1 MLRRRR
7 DPVGTRPVWVD
18 LDHGRV
24 RVLAAGPPAA
34 PPLLLIHGLGM
45 SAAYW
50 TAYTFPALGGAFRLL
65 APDLP
70 GYGGSAPLP
79 RHTLAAY
86 TDAVRALLDRLA
98 PQAPVHVLGHS
109 MGGQIA
115 LGLAAAAPA
124 QVRSLTLVGA
134 AGLPWREPPWQV
146 SLRAATDRCNFQP
159 RLLAYGFQAGPFS
172 RVYRECVQMIMAGGT
187 HLPAALARI
196 TAPTLLVW
204 GAQDRQVPPA
214 YGRALARL
222 LPNARLAIGRGL
234 GHVPFFE
241 RPAAFHR
248 LVAGFLAEH

>member
-1 MLRRRR
+1 MLQRRRG
-7 DPVGTRPVWVD
+7 PFVAQPAWVD

-24 RVLAAGPPAA
+24 RVLTAGPPAA
-34 PPLLLIHGLGM
+34 TPLLLIHGLGM

-50 TAYTFPALGGAFRLL
+50 TAYTFRALGGAFRLL

-70 GYGGSAPLP
+70 GYGGSDPLP
-79 RHTLAAY
+79 HHTLATY
-86 TDAVRALLDRLA
+86 TGAVRAMLDRLA
-98 PQAPVHVLGHS
+98 PHEPLHVLGHS

-115 LGLAAAAPA
+115 LGVAAADPA
-124 QVRSLTLVGA
+124 RVRSLTLVGA
-134 AGLPWREPPWQV
+134 AGLPWREPPWRV

-172 RVYRECVQMIMAGGT
+172 RVYRECVQMIMSAGT
-187 HLPAALARI
+187 HIPEGLACI

-204 GAQDRQVPPA
+204 GGQDRQVPLA
-214 YGRALARL
+214 YGRMLARL
-222 LPNARLAIGRGL
+222 LPHARLAVGPWL

-248 LVAGFLAEH
+248 LVSGFLSEN

>member
-1 MLRRRR
+1 MLLRRYGPC
-7 DPVGTRPVWVD
+7 DAHPAWVD

-45 SAAYW
+45 SAAYY
-50 TAYTFPALGGAFRLL
+50 TAHTFPALGGAFRLV

-70 GYGGSAPLP
+70 GYGGSDPLP
-79 RHTLAAY
+79 HHTLAAY
-86 TDAVRALLDRLA
+86 TGAVRALLDRLA
-98 PQAPVHVLGHS
+98 PDGPVHLLGHS

-115 LGLAAAAPA
+115 LGVAAADPA
-124 QVRSLTLVGA
+124 RVRSLTLVGA
-134 AGLPWREPPWQV
+134 AGLPWREPPWWV
-146 SLRAATDRCNFQP
+146 SVRAATDRCNFQP

-172 RVYRECVQMIMAGGT
+172 RVYRECVRMIMAGEAE
-187 HLPAALARI
+187 LPATLARI
-196 TAPTLLVW
+196 TAPTLLIW
-204 GAQDRQVPPA
+204 GAQDRQVPLA
-214 YGRALARL
+214 YGRTLARL
-222 LPNARLAIGRGL
+222 LPNARLAVGPGL

>member
-1 MLRRRR
+1 MLHWRRGEGAAS
-7 DPVGTRPVWVD
+7 PAWVE

-24 RVLAAGPPAA
+24 RVLTAGPPDA

-70 GYGGSAPLP
+70 GYGGSDPLP
-79 RHTLAAY
+79 HHTLAAY
-86 TDAVRALLDRLA
+86 TGTLRALLDRLA
-98 PQAPVHVLGHS
+98 SYEPAHMLGHS
-109 MGGQIA
+109 MGGQLA
-115 LGLAAAAPA
+115 LGLAAADPA
-124 QVRSLTLVGA
+124 RVRSLTLVGA
-134 AGLPWREPPWQV
+134 AGLPWREPPWWM
-146 SLRAATDRCNFQP
+146 SLRAATDRGNFQP

-172 RVYRECVQMIMAGGT
+172 RTYRECVQMIMAAET
-187 HLPAALARI
+187 PHPAALARI

-204 GAQDRQVPPA
+204 GAQDRQVPLA
-214 YGRALARL
+214 YGRTLARL
-222 LPNARLAIGRGL
+222 LPNARLAVGHGL

-248 LVAGFLAEH
+248 LVARFLAEN